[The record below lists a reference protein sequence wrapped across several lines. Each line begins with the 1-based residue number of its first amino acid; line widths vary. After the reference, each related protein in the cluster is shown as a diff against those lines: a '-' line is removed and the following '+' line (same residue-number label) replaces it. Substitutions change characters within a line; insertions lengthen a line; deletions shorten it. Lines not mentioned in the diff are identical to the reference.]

1 MTVLVKC
8 PMSIPSAPACDVIAG
23 LVSTVITSYNKAP
36 YLAEA
41 IDSALAQDYPH
52 QEILVIDDGSTDH
65 TPEVASAYKIEF
77 ATSGRRTVGR
87 RAPRT
92 GASSKRAV
100 SSSPSWTAT
109 TAGGPESW
117 PNKSSASA
125 TIPPWPWFTPTA
137 LCSATASSSALHSA
151 RKERTSTGVE
161 CWISF

>member
-1 MTVLVKC
+1 
-8 PMSIPSAPACDVIAG
+8 MSIPSAPACDVIAG

-36 YLAEA
+36 YLPEA
-41 IDSALAQDYPH
+41 MDSALAQDYPH

-65 TPEVASAYKIEF
+65 TPEIASAYRNQIHYIRQENRGP
-77 ATSGRRTVGR
+77 SGIRT
-87 RAPRT
+87 RAF
-92 GASSKRAV
+92 SKREV

-117 PNKSSASA
+117 PDKSSASA
-125 TIPPWPWFTPTA
+125 TIPPRPWFTPTA